1 MSFDPEEKTDEQ
13 HWEEASEED
22 WEDFW
27 FNADLGL
34 FQDEVIVVLPF
45 LWVT

>member
-34 FQDEVIVVLPF
+34 CYPKEWQDDDDLILE
-45 LWVT
+45 